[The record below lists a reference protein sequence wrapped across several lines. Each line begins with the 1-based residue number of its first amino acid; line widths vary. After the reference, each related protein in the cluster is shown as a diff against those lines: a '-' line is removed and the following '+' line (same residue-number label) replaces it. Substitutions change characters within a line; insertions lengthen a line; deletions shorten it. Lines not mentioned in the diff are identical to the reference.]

1 MRRTCLRLLLPL
13 LLLAASGAFAQTAS
27 LVKDINP
34 GQGYAQS
41 LSANGLASFGSKI
54 LFRAHEESSGW
65 ELWSVDGSG
74 TGARILADLCPGNC
88 SSEPVPL
95 GTAHSLLFGLASRDF
110 ESSGFHYLWR
120 SDGTRQGTFLL
131 PDPRFQ
137 IFLRFDLNGEEPP
150 PVAFGRDVV
159 YFSGCGEQG
168 CQLWRTDGSPE
179 GTRLVRA
186 VQPASATFGPGN
198 LTIAGDR
205 VFFTLFDQ
213 LWVSDGTSDG
223 TVLVKE
229 LQSTPRRLAALGTK
243 VLFLAQGTAGE
254 ELWAS
259 DGTAAGTQALTD
271 FAPAQPFRQTLFLE
285 ALGGKIYFVA
295 DDAEHGAE
303 LWRSDGTSPGTVRI
317 TDFGFHDPF
326 NWDDTFGDGGL
337 RPGSLALLDGR
348 VVFWATDGLNGFNL
362 WSTQGTPE
370 STAPVCASC
379 NFYSSDAS
387 PALFPVGGKLLFRAS
402 ASGESSQLWVA
413 DGTPQGIRPVCTG
426 ACGALQSELA
436 AGPGGVYYNG
446 SSSTL
451 CRSDGTSQGTRRVAN
466 LDVVERLDR
475 APDIAFLGTTLYAA
489 ARTEFGDDQE
499 IWRSDGTPAG
509 TRQVT
514 AGTAG
519 ISADVS
525 DAVAV
530 GDRVYFTACEGDI
543 RRVWYSRVGGETA
556 RATDEPTLFCSEHS
570 SVLASAGGKAFLA
583 QLDPNPFNG
592 DKLWVLQPGGGATLL
607 ATFQDRQLSSFTP
620 FANRLFFVVARGG
633 STPAELWRSD
643 GTPQGTGKVIDL
655 PAEAELNTLKYLRVV
670 GSNLWFLAENYG
682 STGEIWRTDGT
693 QGGTVRVFSGSRT
706 TNDPECTQVGS
717 RVYFVALKPGSDDF
731 DYQIYRTD
739 PSLQGATAVTDFP
752 GLNATRA
759 TPGGL
764 TSFQRNLYFAAY
776 LPTGGGQALWRSD
789 GTAEGTAPLKTF
801 PNLVAS
807 DYGAPP
813 SLGLR
818 TLGPQILFNVD
829 DGVHGRELWRSDGTA
844 AGTSLLRDIYP
855 GPGSAQ
861 AANFREAGGLLY
873 FSATDGLHGF
883 ELWRTDGTPEG
894 TRLVQDI
901 APEGA
906 SSYPTWLTVAGNQ
919 LFFGADDGLT
929 GDELWA
935 LPLSGPACQ
944 PSATALCLS
953 GGRYR
958 VEASWRDFSGNSG
971 SGQAVALSADTGYF
985 WFFDPSNVET
995 VVKVLDGQGANGH
1008 VWVFYGALSN
1018 VEYTLTVTDTQTGL
1032 SRRYTNVPGQFAS
1045 VGDTMAFGPLGAAP
1059 AKRTSAPQAQ
1069 PRIAGRID
1077 LAAATGTC
1085 VPDSSRLCLNGG
1097 RFAVETTWK
1106 DFSGHTGTGTA
1117 VGLTGDTGYFWFFD
1131 AANVEVVLKV
1141 LDGRPVNGHF
1151 WVYYGALSNVEYTV
1165 TVTDTMTGAV
1175 KTYKNPS
1182 GQFASV
1188 GDGGAF

>member
-1 MRRTCLRLLLPL
+1 MRRTCSRLLPL
-13 LLLAASGAFAQTAS
+13 TLLLAAAAASAQTAS

-34 GQGYAQS
+34 GFGSERS
-41 LSANGLASFGSKI
+41 LSVSNLASVGGKV
-54 LFRAHEESSGW
+54 LFRASEDSSGG

-74 TGARILADLCPGNC
+74 TGARLLADLCPGQC
-88 SSEPVPL
+88 SSDPTPL
-95 GTAHSLLFGLASRDF
+95 GTAHSLLFGLAHREF
-110 ESSGFHYLWR
+110 ESGIAYLWR

-131 PDPRFQ
+131 PDPLFQ
-137 IFLRFDLNGEEPP
+137 VFLRVDIYDELPP

-159 YFSGCGEQG
+159 YFAGCGREG

-186 VQPASATFGPGN
+186 VQPADSFSSPDN
-198 LTIAGDR
+198 LTMVGDR
-205 VFFTLFDQ
+205 VFFTLYNQ

-223 TVLVKE
+223 TVLVKQ

-243 VLFLAQGTAGE
+243 VFFLAQGTAGE
-254 ELWAS
+254 ELWVS
-259 DGTAAGTQALTD
+259 DGTAAGTQALTS
-271 FAPAQPFRQTLFLE
+271 FAPAQPFRQTLFLK

-303 LWRSDGTSPGTVRI
+303 LWRSDGTPSGTVRI

-326 NWDDTFGDGGL
+326 HWDDTFGDGGL
-337 RPGSLALLDGR
+337 RAGSLALFGGR

-387 PALFPVGGKLLFRAS
+387 PNFFPVGSRLLFV
-402 ASGESSQLWVA
+402 ASGASQSGNVWVT
-413 DGTPQGIRPVCTG
+413 DGTSQGTQP
-426 ACGALQSELA
+426 ACAGCNADAQPA
-436 AGPGGVYYNG
+436 AGPGGVYFSVG
-446 SSSTL
+446 FSEL
-451 CRSDGTSQGTRRVAN
+451 WKSDGTPQGSRRLAKI
-466 LDVVERLDR
+466 DVSRRRDGS
-475 APDIAFLGTTLYAA
+475 PDIAFLGTTLYAA
-489 ARTEFGDDQE
+489 ARPEFGDDEE
-499 IWRSDGTPAG
+499 IWRIDGTPAG

-514 AGTAG
+514 AGTMG
-519 ISADVS
+519 DSADI
-525 DAVAV
+525 AGAAAV
-530 GDRVYFTACEGDI
+530 GDRVYFTACEKNVDV

-556 RATDEPTLFCSEHS
+556 RAADEPTLFCDDHS
-570 SVLASAGGKAFLA
+570 SFLIGAGGQAFLVR
-583 QLDPNPFNG
+583 LNPNPFEG
-592 DKLWVLQPGGGATLL
+592 HQLWSFGQSGGATLL
-607 ATFQDRQLSSFTP
+607 ATFKDQQQIGSFIAFRNALY
-620 FANRLFFVVARGG
+620 FAVSRG
-633 STPAELWRSD
+633 SNTVELWKSD
-643 GTPQGTGKVIDL
+643 GTPQGTGKAIDL
-655 PAEAELNTLKYLRVV
+655 PAELNTLKFPRVV
-670 GSNLWFLAENYG
+670 GSNLWFLAEDYG
-682 STGEIWRTDGT
+682 STGEVWRTDGT

-706 TNDPECTQVGS
+706 TRDPEPTQVGS
-717 RVYFVALKPGSDDF
+717 QVYFVALRPSSDDY
-731 DYQIYRTD
+731 DYQIYKTD
-739 PSLQGATAVTDFP
+739 ATLNGFTAVTDFP

-759 TPGGL
+759 TPGIL
-764 TSFQRNLYFAAY
+764 AAFQGSLYFAAFR
-776 LPTGGGQALWRSD
+776 PTGEGPALWRTD
-789 GTAEGTAPLKTF
+789 GTIAGTVPLQTF
-801 PNLVAS
+801 PNPLS
-807 DYGAPP
+807 SNYGDPP
-813 SLGLR
+813 RIGIRVLGSQLLL
-818 TLGPQILFNVD
+818 TAD
-829 DGVHGRELWRSDGTA
+829 DGVHGLELWRSDGTT

-855 GPGSAQ
+855 GRGGSQ
-861 AANFREAGGLLY
+861 PANFLEAGGLLY

-883 ELWRTDGTPEG
+883 ELWRTDGTPAG

-901 APEGA
+901 APEGP
-906 SSYPTWLTVAGNQ
+906 SSYPAWLTLVGNQ
-919 LFFGADDGLT
+919 LFFAADDGLT

-958 VEASWRDFSGNSG
+958 VEAAWRDFSQNSG
-971 SGQAVALSADTGYF
+971 FGQAVPLSADTGYF

-995 VVKVLDGQGANGH
+995 VVKVLDGQGVNGH
-1008 VWVFYGALSN
+1008 NWVFYGALSN

-1032 SRRYTNVPGQFAS
+1032 ARRYSNLPGQFAS
-1045 VGDTMAFGPLGAAP
+1045 VGDTQAFGPLGAAL
-1059 AKRTSAPQAQ
+1059 AKRASFLPSKPWTSE
-1069 PRIAGRID
+1069 RID

-1085 VPDSSRLCLNGG
+1085 VPGSSRLCLNGG

-1117 VGLTGDTGYFWFFD
+1117 VGLTGDTGYFWFFN
-1131 AANVEVVLKV
+1131 AANVEMVLKV

-1151 WVYYGALSNVEYTV
+1151 WVFYGALSNVEYTV

-1175 KTYKNPS
+1175 RTYKNPS